1 MAENE
6 APQEGVDTGS
16 QGRPD
21 YLLDNF
27 KSVEEQA
34 RSVSESVRK
43 MHEATTEAKRLE
55 SELSDLRSEYEQ
67 MNEFVQQQNQQP
79 QYGQQQEHPLVLAAQ
94 QALDVGDA
102 ASFLA
107 INAQLSQEIAQQT
120 MAQQQSQAQES
131 AAPDETLALIA
142 NAAENRVRERYPDY
156 DEMRGKVEEKLT
168 QYPGL
173 VSDRTLNGVQAG
185 IEAAYTLVKG
195 EDRMRNDQ
203 DSAAQ
208 QAAAEADRQQK
219 LAATGLTGG
228 GARQAP
234 PDEAQAHMQSL
245 INMRSGTFSELLNDA
260 RK

>member
-1 MAENE
+1 MAENDE
-6 APQEGVDTGS
+6 ALEQE
-16 QGRPD
+16 QGNAEDSRPD
-21 YLLDNF
+21 WLPDNF
-27 KSVEEQA
+27 STPEALAQSYGEAQ
-34 RSVSESVRK
+34 RK
-43 MHEATTEAKRLE
+43 I
-55 SELSDLRSEYEQ
+55 SQQGQELNELRSEFEQ
-67 MNEFVQQQNQQP
+67 ITELVQQQNQQP
-79 QYGQQQEHPLVLAAQ
+79 QYNQQQEHPLVLAAQ

-102 ASFLA
+102 AAFLA

-120 MAQQQSQAQES
+120 MTQQQAQAQES

-156 DEMRGKVEEKLT
+156 DAIRGKVEEKLT

-208 QAAAEADRQQK
+208 AAAAEADRQQK